1 MTNNKRTWGLVL
13 ASTASAFVLGGCQ
26 TLPGPYNGLGRDGAS
41 MVYVHKNRDYGPMT
55 AEEYGV
61 VTDHANDCL
70 LDGRRQMASVAETS
84 GTMGVVGAV
93 SGSISGSI
101 VTQFIPGG
109 RTSVYGP
116 YIGTMG
122 AINGAVGGL
131 AMQSSAM
138 SNFVGSCTNGDLSDP
153 LTREKVPGVHAYPAP
168 VRSNNRT
175 GRVPSWITAAPATE

>member
-1 MTNNKRTWGLVL
+1 MTSNRRTWGLVL
-13 ASTASAFVLGGCQ
+13 MSTIALGGCQ
-26 TLPGPYNGLGRDGAS
+26 TVPGPYNGLGRDGAS
-41 MVYVHKNRDYGPMT
+41 MILVHKNPDYGPMT

-61 VTDHANDCL
+61 VTDHANSCL
-70 LDGRRQMASVAETS
+70 VDGRRQMASLGETS
-84 GTMGVVGAV
+84 GTMAAVGAV
-93 SGSISGSI
+93 SGSISGSV

-122 AINGAVGGL
+122 AINGATGGL

-138 SNFVGSCTNGDLSDP
+138 TNFVGGCTNGDLSDP

-175 GRVPSWITAAPATE
+175 GRVPPWITAAPASE